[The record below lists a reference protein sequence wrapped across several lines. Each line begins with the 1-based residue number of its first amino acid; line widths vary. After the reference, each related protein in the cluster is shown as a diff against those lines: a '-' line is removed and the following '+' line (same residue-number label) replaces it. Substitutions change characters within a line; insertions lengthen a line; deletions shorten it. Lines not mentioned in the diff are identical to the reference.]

1 MISTEPSLRLLFDQ
15 NIPQPLLR
23 HITGHEL
30 LHTYHAGWEDLVN
43 GDLIAAAE
51 AARFDVLVTADQSLR
66 YQQNLATR
74 RIGLLVFSTNSWP
87 VLREHISQI
96 IAAIQQAGQ
105 GIYLEVQ
112 FPRPALNRRPP
123 QRAV

>member
-1 MISTEPSLRLLFDQ
+1 LRLLFDQ

-30 LHTYHAGWEDLVN
+30 LHTYHAGWEELVN

-66 YQQNLATR
+66 CQQNLATR

-87 VLREHISQI
+87 VLRENVPQI
-96 IAAIQQAGQ
+96 IAAIEQAGQ
-105 GIYLEVQ
+105 RTYLEID
-112 FPRPALNRRPP
+112 FPRPALNRRLPP
-123 QRAV
+123 HTR

>member
-1 MISTEPSLRLLFDQ
+1 LRLLFNQ

-30 LHTYHAGWEDLVN
+30 LHACHAGWENLVN

-66 YQQNLATR
+66 YQQNLAMR

-87 VLREHISQI
+87 VLRENVPHI
-96 IAAIQQAGQ
+96 IAAMEQAGRKT
-105 GIYLEVQ
+105 YLEID
-112 FPRPALNRRPP
+112 FPRPTLNRRPP
-123 QRAV
+123 PHTR

>member
-66 YQQNLATR
+66 YQQNLAHP
-74 RIGLLVFSTNSWP
+74 I
-87 VLREHISQI
+87 
-96 IAAIQQAGQ
+96 
-105 GIYLEVQ
+105 
-112 FPRPALNRRPP
+112 
-123 QRAV
+123 QRAEVHSALTFCLPLMRC

>member
-1 MISTEPSLRLLFDQ
+1 MRLLFDQ
-15 NIPQPLLR
+15 NIPQPLLK

-30 LHTYHAGWEDLVN
+30 LHAYHAGWGDLVN

-66 YQQNLATR
+66 YQQNLAAR

-87 VLREHISQI
+87 VIRENIPQ
-96 IAAIQQAGQ
+96 IAAAIAREGQ
-105 GIYLEVQ
+105 GTYLEVE
-112 FPRPALNRRPP
+112 FPRPVLNRRPP
-123 QRAV
+123 QRTP

>member
-1 MISTEPSLRLLFDQ
+1 MRLLFDQ

-23 HITGHEL
+23 HVTGHEL
-30 LHTYHAGWEDLVN
+30 LHAYHAGWEDLAN

-51 AARFDVLVTADQSLR
+51 AALFDVLVTADQSLR

-74 RIGLLVFSTNSWP
+74 RIGLLVFSTNRWP
-87 VLREHISQI
+87 VLRENVPQI
-96 IAAIQQAGQ
+96 ISAIGQAGPRM
-105 GIYLEVQ
+105 YLEID

-123 QRAV
+123 PHAR